1 MIVKDSNKSDW
12 LYVIVSVGLSHV
24 LTAVVLKTSLCFSV
38 DCLILGFRL
47 PTLLVGSV
55 ATTSCDWLLNFAP
68 PTQPFTF
75 EQKKQRLLFRVF
87 PG

>member
-38 DCLILGFRL
+38 DCLILGFHL

-55 ATTSCDWLLNFAP
+55 ATSCLKKS
-68 PTQPFTF
+68 TITF
-75 EQKKQRLLFRVF
+75 LRLVIGF
-87 PG
+87 

>member
-47 PTLLVGSV
+47 PTLLV
-55 ATTSCDWLLNFAP
+55 ATSCLKKS
-68 PTQPFTF
+68 TITF
-75 EQKKQRLLFRVF
+75 LRVVIGF
-87 PG
+87 

>member
-55 ATTSCDWLLNFAP
+55 ATSCF
-68 PTQPFTF
+68 
-75 EQKKQRLLFRVF
+75 
-87 PG
+87 